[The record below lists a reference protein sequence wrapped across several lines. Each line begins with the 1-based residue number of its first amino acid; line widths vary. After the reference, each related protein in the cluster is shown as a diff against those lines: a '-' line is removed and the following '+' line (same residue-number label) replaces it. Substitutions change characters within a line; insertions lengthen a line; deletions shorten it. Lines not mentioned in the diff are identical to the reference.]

1 MRIAVGAGMEDDIA
15 ATAGGGLAD
24 TGAADRR
31 QGLGSLAAQQAPK
44 MAPAVRRSA
53 AGIVL
58 PADR

>member
-1 MRIAVGAGMEDDIA
+1 MEDDIA

-53 AGIVL
+53 TGIVL